1 MENIIEFPAKEAGAN
16 KTIASEV
23 ELAQAVGNENI
34 STYSYQGVEKD
45 NDKIIPFPGK
55 KRPQITYI
63 ETCAGLGATS
73 LALKEVGEMLDLDFS
88 CVCYS
93 EIDKTAIR
101 AYKEL
106 HGPTLVNLGDVT
118 KVDWSKYPCDLLS
131 FTFPCQNISIANR
144 KAKGFKEGEDSS
156 SSIIW
161 SLRDVLS
168 KMPQK
173 PKCIFMENVA
183 AILNKTHKPTLDKL
197 ITYLKTE
204 GYHVDYFKLDAADYG
219 VPQHRERVYI
229 LCTLGFEPC
238 MEIPKPVPL
247 ETKLCDV
254 LEKNPSSQFNLTP
267 KAKAGFIKR
276 GMRDVKS
283 YPIRVHNPSKCD
295 KAFTI
300 STRSGSRN
308 YDNFIFEKDVTDD
321 KFIKLSKKGLA
332 KAGVDLN
339 AIEDMN
345 IRKLTPNECMVLM
358 GLKKEEREK
367 LKDFTPNEIY
377 KLTGNSI
384 VVPVLEQVFYEYFKV
399 LKDNGKL
406 DDMNMASQENLVGA

>member
-1 MENIIEFPAKEAGAN
+1 MNNKIIEFPAKEAGVD

-23 ELAQAVGNENI
+23 ELAQAVGNENV
-34 STYSYQGVEKD
+34 STYGYQGVEKG

-55 KRPQITYI
+55 KRPQFTYI

-73 LALKEVGEMLDLDFS
+73 LALKEVGEKLGIDFT
-88 CVCYS
+88 CVAYS
-93 EIDKTAIR
+93 EIDRVAIK

-106 HGPTLVNLGDVT
+106 HGPTWVNLGDVT

-144 KAKGFKEGEDSS
+144 KAKGFEEGEDSS

-168 KMPQK
+168 QMKQK
-173 PKCIFMENVA
+173 PKMIFMENVA
-183 AILNKTHKPTLDKL
+183 AILNKKHKHTLDKL
-197 ITYLKTE
+197 ITFLQGE
-204 GYHVDYFKLDAADYG
+204 GYHVNFKRLDAVDYG

-229 LCTLGFEPC
+229 LCTLGFDPC
-238 MEIPKPVPL
+238 FTYPAPIPL

-254 LEKNPSSQFNLTP
+254 LEKNPSPQFNLTP

-276 GMRDVKS
+276 GMRDENP

-300 STRSGSRN
+300 SCRSGSRN
-308 YDNFIFEKDVTDD
+308 YDNFILGEDLNQD
-321 KFIKLSKKGLA
+321 KFFKVSQKGLA
-332 KAGVDLN
+332 KAGVDIKDIEN
-339 AIEDMN
+339 AN
-345 IRKLTPNECMVLM
+345 IRKLTPNECMLLM

-367 LKDFTPNEIY
+367 LKDFTPSEIY

-384 VVPVLEQVFYEYFKV
+384 VVPVLEQVFYEYFKA
-399 LKDNGKL
+399 LKDSGKL
-406 DDMNMASQENLVGA
+406 DDMDMAS

>member
-1 MENIIEFPAKEAGAN
+1 MEKIIKFPAQEAEAN
-16 KTIASEV
+16 QTIASEV
-23 ELAQAVGNENI
+23 ELAKAVGNESV
-34 STYSYQGVEKD
+34 STYGYQGKEKD

-55 KRPQITYI
+55 KRPQFTYI

-73 LALKEVGEMLDLDFS
+73 LALKEVGEKLGIDFT
-88 CVCYS
+88 CVAYS
-93 EIDKTAIR
+93 EIDKVAIK

-106 HGPTLVNLGDVT
+106 HGPTLVNIGDVT

-144 KAKGFKEGEDSS
+144 KAKGFEEGKDSS
-156 SSIIW
+156 SSIVW

-168 KMPQK
+168 KMKQK
-173 PKCIFMENVA
+173 PKVIFMENVA
-183 AILNKTHKPTLDKL
+183 AILNKKHKPTLDKL
-197 ITYLKTE
+197 IAFLQSE
-204 GYHVDYFKLDAADYG
+204 GYHVDYKKLDAADYG

-229 LCTLGFEPC
+229 LCTLGFDPCFTYPEP
-238 MEIPKPVPL
+238 IPL

-254 LEKNPSSQFNLTP
+254 LEKNPSQQFNLTP
-267 KAKAGFIKR
+267 KAKAGFISR
-276 GMRDVKS
+276 GMRDDKP

-308 YDNFIFEKDVTDD
+308 YDNFIFDKDLNDD
-321 KFIKLSKKGLA
+321 KFIRVSQKGLS
-332 KAGVDLN
+332 KAGVDLKK
-339 AIEDMN
+339 IEDMN
-345 IRKLTPNECMVLM
+345 IRKLTPDECMVLM

-367 LKDFTPNEIY
+367 LKDFTPSQVY
-377 KLTGNSI
+377 KLAGNSI
-384 VVPVLEQVFYEYFKV
+384 VVSVLEKVFYEYFKA

-406 DDMNMASQENLVGA
+406 DGMDMAS

>member
-1 MENIIEFPAKEAGAN
+1 MNNKIIEFPVKEAGAN
-16 KTIASEV
+16 KTASEV
-23 ELAQAVGNENI
+23 ELAQAVGNENV
-34 STYSYQGVEKD
+34 STYGYKGVEKD

-73 LALKEVGEMLDLDFS
+73 LALKEVGEKLGIDFT
-88 CVCYS
+88 CVAYS
-93 EIDKTAIR
+93 EIDKAAIR

-118 KVDWSKYPCDLLS
+118 KVDWSKYQCDLLS

-144 KAKGFKEGEDSS
+144 KGKGFEEGEDSS

-168 KMPQK
+168 QMKQK
-173 PKCIFMENVA
+173 PKVIFMENVA
-183 AILNKTHKPTLDKL
+183 AILNKKHKPTLDKL
-197 ITYLKTE
+197 ITFLQSA
-204 GYHVDYFKLDAADYG
+204 GYHVDYKRLDAADYG

-229 LCTLGFEPC
+229 LCTLGFDPC
-238 MEIPKPVPL
+238 FTYPAPIPL
-247 ETKLCDV
+247 ETKLGDV

-276 GMRDVKS
+276 GMRDENP
-283 YPIRVHNPSKCD
+283 YPIRVHNPNKCD

-308 YDNFIFEKDVTDD
+308 YDNFVFEKNITDD
-321 KFIKLSKKGLA
+321 AFIKVSQKGLA
-332 KAGVDLN
+332 KAGVDLK
-339 AIEDMN
+339 AIEETN

-384 VVPVLEQVFYEYFKV
+384 VIPVLIGVFNEYFKA

-406 DDMNMASQENLVGA
+406 DDMDMAS

>member
-16 KTIASEV
+16 KTASV
-23 ELAQAVGNENI
+23 EIAQAVGNENV
-34 STYSYQGVEKD
+34 STYGYHGVEKG

-55 KRPQITYI
+55 KRPKITYI

-93 EIDKTAIR
+93 EIDKVAIK
-101 AYKEL
+101 AFKEL
-106 HGPTLVNLGDVT
+106 HGPTLVNIGDVT
-118 KVDWSKYPCDLLS
+118 KVDWSKYQCDLLS

-144 KAKGFKEGEDSS
+144 KAKGFEEGEDSS

-168 KMPQK
+168 KMKQK
-173 PKCIFMENVA
+173 PKFIFMENVA
-183 AILNKTHKPTLDKL
+183 SILNKRHKPILDRL
-197 ITYLKTE
+197 ILFLRGE
-204 GYHVDYFKLDAADYG
+204 GYHVTCKKLDAADYG

-229 LCTLGFEPC
+229 LCTLGFDPC
-238 MEIPKPVPL
+238 FTYPMPIPL

-254 LEKNPSSQFNLTP
+254 LEKNPSPQFNLTP

-276 GMRDVKS
+276 GMRDDKP
-283 YPIRVHNPSKCD
+283 YPIRVHNPNKCD

-321 KFIKLSKKGLA
+321 KFIKVSKKGLA
-332 KAGVDLN
+332 KAGVDLK

-384 VVPVLEQVFYEYFKV
+384 VIPVLISVFNEYFKA

-406 DDMNMASQENLVGA
+406 DDMDMAS

>member
-1 MENIIEFPAKEAGAN
+1 MNNKIIEFPAKEAGAN

-55 KRPQITYI
+55 KRPQFTYI

-73 LALKEVGEMLDLDFS
+73 LALKEVGEKLGFDFT
-88 CVCYS
+88 CVAYS
-93 EIDKTAIR
+93 EIDKVAIR

-144 KAKGFKEGEDSS
+144 KGKGFEEGEDSS
-156 SSIIW
+156 SSIVW

-168 KMPQK
+168 KMKQK
-173 PKCIFMENVA
+173 PKVIFMENVA
-183 AILNKTHKPTLDKL
+183 AILNKKHKPTLDKL
-197 ITYLKTE
+197 ITFLQSE
-204 GYHVDYFKLDAADYG
+204 GYHVDYKKLDAADYG

-229 LCTLGFEPC
+229 LCTLGFDPC
-238 MEIPKPVPL
+238 FTYPAPIPL

-254 LEKNPSSQFNLTP
+254 LEKNPSPQFNLTP
-267 KAKAGFIKR
+267 KAKAGFILR
-276 GMRDVKS
+276 GMRDDKP

-300 STRSGSRN
+300 SCRSGSRN
-308 YDNFIFEKDVTDD
+308 YDNFILGEDLNQD
-321 KFIKLSKKGLA
+321 KFFKVSQKGLA
-332 KAGVDLN
+332 KAGVDIKDIEN
-339 AIEDMN
+339 AN
-345 IRKLTPNECMVLM
+345 IRKLTPNECMLLM

-367 LKDFTPNEIY
+367 LKDFTPSEIY

-384 VVPVLEQVFYEYFKV
+384 VVPVLEQVFYEYFKA
-399 LKDNGKL
+399 LKDSGKL
-406 DDMNMASQENLVGA
+406 DDMDMAS

>member
-1 MENIIEFPAKEAGAN
+1 MNNKIIEFPAKEAGAN

-34 STYSYQGVEKD
+34 STYSYQGVGKD

-55 KRPQITYI
+55 KRPQFTYI

-73 LALKEVGEMLDLDFS
+73 LALKEVGEKLGFDFT
-88 CVCYS
+88 CVAYS
-93 EIDKTAIR
+93 EIDKVAIR

-144 KAKGFKEGEDSS
+144 KGKGFEEGEDSS
-156 SSIIW
+156 SSIVW

-168 KMPQK
+168 KMKQK
-173 PKCIFMENVA
+173 PKVIFMENVA
-183 AILNKTHKPTLDKL
+183 AILNKKHKPTLDKL
-197 ITYLKTE
+197 ITFLQSE
-204 GYHVDYFKLDAADYG
+204 GYHVDYKKLDAADYG

-229 LCTLGFEPC
+229 LCTLGFDPC
-238 MEIPKPVPL
+238 FTYPAPIPL

-254 LEKNPSSQFNLTP
+254 LEKNPSPQFNLTP
-267 KAKAGFIKR
+267 KAKAGFISR
-276 GMRDVKS
+276 GMRDDKP

-300 STRSGSRN
+300 SCRSGSRN
-308 YDNFIFEKDVTDD
+308 YDNFILGEDLNQD
-321 KFIKLSKKGLA
+321 KFFKVSQKGLA
-332 KAGVDLN
+332 KAGVDIKDIEN
-339 AIEDMN
+339 AN
-345 IRKLTPNECMVLM
+345 IRKLTPNECMLLM

-367 LKDFTPNEIY
+367 LKDFTPSEIY

-384 VVPVLEQVFYEYFKV
+384 VVPVLEQVFYEYFKA
-399 LKDNGKL
+399 LKDSGKL
-406 DDMNMASQENLVGA
+406 DDMDMAS

>member
-55 KRPQITYI
+55 KRPQFTYI

-73 LALKEVGEMLDLDFS
+73 LALKEVGEKLGFDFT
-88 CVCYS
+88 CVAYS
-93 EIDKTAIR
+93 EIDKVAIR

-144 KAKGFKEGEDSS
+144 KAKGFEEGEDSS

-168 KMPQK
+168 QMKQK
-173 PKCIFMENVA
+173 PKLIFMENVA
-183 AILNKTHKPTLDKL
+183 AILNKKHKHTLNRL
-197 ITYLKTE
+197 IAFLQSE
-204 GYHVDYFKLDAADYG
+204 GYHVDYKKLDAADYG

-229 LCTLGFEPC
+229 LCTLGFDPC
-238 MEIPKPVPL
+238 FTYPAPIPL

-254 LEKNPSSQFNLTP
+254 LEKNPSQQFNLTP
-267 KAKAGFIKR
+267 KAKAGFISR
-276 GMRDVKS
+276 GMRDDKP

-300 STRSGSRN
+300 SCRSGSRN
-308 YDNFIFEKDVTDD
+308 YDNFILGEDLNQD
-321 KFIKLSKKGLA
+321 KFFKVSQKGLA
-332 KAGVDLN
+332 KAGVDIKDIEN
-339 AIEDMN
+339 AN
-345 IRKLTPNECMVLM
+345 IRKLTPNECMLLM

-384 VVPVLEQVFYEYFKV
+384 VVPVLEKVFYEYFKA
-399 LKDNGKL
+399 LKDNGKF
-406 DDMNMASQENLVGA
+406 DDMDMAS

>member
-16 KTIASEV
+16 KTASV
-23 ELAQAVGNENI
+23 EIAQAVGNEI
-34 STYSYQGVEKD
+34 VSTYGYQGVEKD

-93 EIDKTAIR
+93 EIDKVAIK
-101 AYKEL
+101 AFKEL
-106 HGPTLVNLGDVT
+106 HGPTLVNIGDVT
-118 KVDWSKYPCDLLS
+118 KVDWSKYQCDLLS
-131 FTFPCQNISIANR
+131 FTFPCQNISVANR
-144 KAKGFKEGEDSS
+144 KAKGFEEGEDSS

-238 MEIPKPVPL
+238 MEIPKPIPL
-247 ETKLCDV
+247 ETKLSDV

-276 GMRDVKS
+276 GMRDENP

-321 KFIKLSKKGLA
+321 KFIKVSKKGLA
-332 KAGVDLN
+332 KAGVDLK

-345 IRKLTPNECMVLM
+345 IRKLTPDECMVLM

-367 LKDFTPNEIY
+367 LKDFSPNEIY

-384 VVPVLEQVFYEYFKV
+384 VIPVLISVFNEYFKA

-406 DDMNMASQENLVGA
+406 DDMDMASQENLVGA

>member
-16 KTIASEV
+16 KTASEV
-23 ELAQAVGNENI
+23 ELAQVVGNENV
-34 STYSYQGVEKD
+34 STYGYQGMEKD
-45 NDKIIPFPGK
+45 NDKIIPFLGK
-55 KRPQITYI
+55 KRPQFTYI

-73 LALKEVGEMLDLDFS
+73 LALKEVGEKLGIDFT
-88 CVCYS
+88 CVAYS
-93 EIDKTAIR
+93 EIDRVAIK

-144 KAKGFKEGEDSS
+144 KAKGFEEGEDSS

-168 KMPQK
+168 QMKQK
-173 PKCIFMENVA
+173 PKMIFMENVA
-183 AILNKTHKPTLDKL
+183 AILNKKHKHTLNRL
-197 ITYLKTE
+197 IAFLQSE
-204 GYHVDYFKLDAADYG
+204 GYHVDYKKLDAADYG

-229 LCTLGFEPC
+229 LCTLGFDPC
-238 MEIPKPVPL
+238 FTYPAPIPL
-247 ETKLCDV
+247 EAKLCDV
-254 LEKNPSSQFNLTP
+254 LEKNPSPQFNLTQ

-276 GMRDVKS
+276 GMRDDKP

-300 STRSGSRN
+300 SCRSGSRN
-308 YDNFIFEKDVTDD
+308 YDNFILGEDLNQD
-321 KFIKLSKKGLA
+321 KFFKVSQKGLA
-332 KAGVDLN
+332 KAGVDIKDIEN
-339 AIEDMN
+339 AN
-345 IRKLTPNECMVLM
+345 IRKLTPNECMLLM

-367 LKDFTPNEIY
+367 LKDFTPSEIY

-384 VVPVLEQVFYEYFKV
+384 VVPVLEQVFYEYFKA
-399 LKDNGKL
+399 LKDSGKL
-406 DDMNMASQENLVGA
+406 DDMDMAS

>member
-1 MENIIEFPAKEAGAN
+1 MNNKIIEFPAKEAGAN
-16 KTIASEV
+16 KTASV
-23 ELAQAVGNENI
+23 ELAQAVGNENV
-34 STYSYQGVEKD
+34 STYGYHGVEKG
-45 NDKIIPFPGK
+45 NDKIISFPGK
-55 KRPQITYI
+55 KRPQFTYI

-73 LALKEVGEMLDLDFS
+73 LALKEVGEKLGFDFT
-88 CVCYS
+88 CVAYS
-93 EIDKTAIR
+93 EIDKVAIR

-144 KAKGFKEGEDSS
+144 KGKGFEEGEDSS

-168 KMPQK
+168 KMKQK
-173 PKCIFMENVA
+173 PKVIFMENVA
-183 AILNKTHKPTLDKL
+183 AILNKKHKPTLDKL
-197 ITYLKTE
+197 IAFLQSE
-204 GYHVDYFKLDAADYG
+204 GYHVDYKRLDAADYG

-229 LCTLGFEPC
+229 LCTLGFDPC
-238 MEIPKPVPL
+238 FTYPAPIPL

-254 LEKNPSSQFNLTP
+254 LEKNPSPQFNLTT
-267 KAKAGFIKR
+267 KAKAGFISR
-276 GMRDVKS
+276 GMRDDKP

-321 KFIKLSKKGLA
+321 KFIKVSKKGLA

-339 AIEDMN
+339 AFEDMN

-384 VVPVLEQVFYEYFKV
+384 VVPVLEQVFYEYFKA

-406 DDMNMASQENLVGA
+406 DDMDMAS

>member
-16 KTIASEV
+16 KTASEV
-23 ELAQAVGNENI
+23 ELAQVVGNENV
-34 STYSYQGVEKD
+34 STYGYQGMEKD
-45 NDKIIPFPGK
+45 NDKIIPFLGK
-55 KRPQITYI
+55 KRPQFTYI

-73 LALKEVGEMLDLDFS
+73 LALKEVGEKLGIDFT
-88 CVCYS
+88 CVAYS
-93 EIDKTAIR
+93 EIDRVAIK

-144 KAKGFKEGEDSS
+144 KAKGFEEGEDSS

-168 KMPQK
+168 QMKQK
-173 PKCIFMENVA
+173 PKMIFMENVA
-183 AILNKTHKPTLDKL
+183 AILNKKHKHTLNRL
-197 ITYLKTE
+197 IAFLQSE
-204 GYHVDYFKLDAADYG
+204 GYHVDYKKLDAADYG

-229 LCTLGFEPC
+229 LCTLGFDPC
-238 MEIPKPVPL
+238 FTYPAPIPL
-247 ETKLCDV
+247 EAKLCDV
-254 LEKNPSSQFNLTP
+254 LEKNPSPQFNLTP

-276 GMRDVKS
+276 GMRDDKP
-283 YPIRVHNPSKCD
+283 YPIRVHNPSKCE

-300 STRSGSRN
+300 SCRSGSRN
-308 YDNFIFEKDVTDD
+308 YDNFILGEDLNQD
-321 KFIKLSKKGLA
+321 KFFKVSQKGLA
-332 KAGVDLN
+332 KAGVDIKDIEN
-339 AIEDMN
+339 AN
-345 IRKLTPNECMVLM
+345 IRKLTPNECMLLM

-367 LKDFTPNEIY
+367 LKDFTPSEIY

-384 VVPVLEQVFYEYFKV
+384 VVPVLEQVFYEYFKA
-399 LKDNGKL
+399 LKDSGKL
-406 DDMNMASQENLVGA
+406 DDMDMAS

>member
-16 KTIASEV
+16 KTASV
-23 ELAQAVGNENI
+23 EIAQAVGNENV
-34 STYSYQGVEKD
+34 STYGYHGVEKG

-55 KRPQITYI
+55 KRPKITYI

-93 EIDKTAIR
+93 EIDKVAIK
-101 AYKEL
+101 AFKEL
-106 HGPTLVNLGDVT
+106 HGPTLVNIGDVT
-118 KVDWSKYPCDLLS
+118 KVDWSKYQCDLLS
-131 FTFPCQNISIANR
+131 FTFPCQNISVANR
-144 KAKGFKEGEDSS
+144 KAKGFEEGEDSS

-168 KMPQK
+168 QMKQK
-173 PKCIFMENVA
+173 PKMIFMENVA
-183 AILNKTHKPTLDKL
+183 AILNKKHKHTLNRL
-197 ITYLKTE
+197 IAFLQGE

-254 LEKNPSSQFNLTP
+254 LEKNPSPQFNLTP
-267 KAKAGFIKR
+267 KAKAGFISR
-276 GMRDVKS
+276 GMRDDKP
-283 YPIRVHNPSKCD
+283 YPIRVHNPNKCD

-321 KFIKLSKKGLA
+321 KFIKVSKKGLA
-332 KAGVDLN
+332 KVGVDLK
-339 AIEDMN
+339 AIEETN
-345 IRKLTPNECMVLM
+345 IRKLTPDEVMKLT
-358 GLKKEEREK
+358 GLNDGVREK
-367 LKDFTPNEIY
+367 LKDFKPNEIY
-377 KLTGNSI
+377 QLCGNSI
-384 VVPVLEQVFYEYFKV
+384 VLPTLQKVFYEYFKA

-406 DDMNMASQENLVGA
+406 DDMDMASQENLVGA

>member
-16 KTIASEV
+16 KKAGEV
-23 ELAQAVGNENI
+23 ELAQAVGNENV
-34 STYSYQGVEKD
+34 STYGYHGVEKG

-55 KRPQITYI
+55 KRPQFTYI

-73 LALKEVGEMLDLDFS
+73 LALKEVGEQLGIGFL
-88 CVCYS
+88 CVGYS
-93 EIDKTAIR
+93 EIDRVAIK

-106 HGPTLVNLGDVT
+106 HGPILVNLGDVT

-144 KAKGFKEGEDSS
+144 KAKGFEEGEDSS

-168 KMPQK
+168 QMKQK
-173 PKCIFMENVA
+173 PKMIFMENVA
-183 AILNKTHKPTLDKL
+183 AILNKKHKHTLNRL
-197 ITYLKTE
+197 IAFLQGE
-204 GYHVDYFKLDAADYG
+204 GYHVDYKRLDAADYG

-229 LCTLGFEPC
+229 LCTLGFDPC
-238 MEIPKPVPL
+238 FTYPAPIPL

-254 LEKNPSSQFNLTP
+254 LEKNPSPQFNLTP
-267 KAKAGFIKR
+267 KAKAGFISR
-276 GMRDVKS
+276 GMRDDKP

-300 STRSGSRN
+300 SCRSGSRN
-308 YDNFIFEKDVTDD
+308 YDNFILGEDLNED
-321 KFIKLSKKGLA
+321 KFFKVSQKGLS
-332 KAGVDLN
+332 KAGVDIKDIEN
-339 AIEDMN
+339 AN
-345 IRKLTPNECMVLM
+345 IRKLTPNECMLLM

-384 VVPVLEQVFYEYFKV
+384 VVPVLEKVFYEYFKA

-406 DDMNMASQENLVGA
+406 DDMDMAS

>member
-1 MENIIEFPAKEAGAN
+1 MNNKIIEFPVKEAGAN

-34 STYSYQGVEKD
+34 STYSYQGVGKD

-55 KRPQITYI
+55 KRPQFTYI

-73 LALKEVGEMLDLDFS
+73 LALKEVGKKLGFDFT
-88 CVCYS
+88 CVAYS
-93 EIDKTAIR
+93 EIDKVAIR

-144 KAKGFKEGEDSS
+144 KGKGFEEGEDSS
-156 SSIIW
+156 SSIVW

-168 KMPQK
+168 KMKQK
-173 PKCIFMENVA
+173 PKVIFMENVA
-183 AILNKTHKPTLDKL
+183 AILNKKHKPTLDKL
-197 ITYLKTE
+197 ITFLQSE
-204 GYHVDYFKLDAADYG
+204 GYHVDYKKLDAADYG

-229 LCTLGFEPC
+229 LCTLGFDPC
-238 MEIPKPVPL
+238 FTYPAPIPL

-254 LEKNPSSQFNLTP
+254 LEKNPSPQFNLTP
-267 KAKAGFIKR
+267 KAKAGFISR
-276 GMRDVKS
+276 GMRDDKP

-300 STRSGSRN
+300 SCRSGSRN
-308 YDNFIFEKDVTDD
+308 YDNFILGEDLNQD
-321 KFIKLSKKGLA
+321 KFFKVSQKGLA
-332 KAGVDLN
+332 KAGVDIKDIEN
-339 AIEDMN
+339 AN
-345 IRKLTPNECMVLM
+345 IRKLTPNECMLLM

-367 LKDFTPNEIY
+367 LKDFTPSEIY

-384 VVPVLEQVFYEYFKV
+384 VVPVLEQVFYEYFKA
-399 LKDNGKL
+399 LKDSGKL
-406 DDMNMASQENLVGA
+406 DDMDMAS

>member
-1 MENIIEFPAKEAGAN
+1 MNNKIIKFPAQEAEAN
-16 KTIASEV
+16 QTIASEV
-23 ELAQAVGNENI
+23 ELAKAVGNESV
-34 STYSYQGVEKD
+34 STYGYQGKEKD

-55 KRPQITYI
+55 KRPQFTYI

-73 LALKEVGEMLDLDFS
+73 LALKEVGEKLGIDFT
-88 CVCYS
+88 CVAYS
-93 EIDKTAIR
+93 EIDKVAIK

-106 HGPTLVNLGDVT
+106 HGPTLVNIGDVT

-144 KAKGFKEGEDSS
+144 KAKGFEEGKDSS
-156 SSIIW
+156 SSIVW

-168 KMPQK
+168 KMKQK
-173 PKCIFMENVA
+173 PKVIFMENVA
-183 AILNKTHKPTLDKL
+183 AILNKKHKPTLDKL
-197 ITYLKTE
+197 IAFLQSE
-204 GYHVDYFKLDAADYG
+204 GYHVDYKKLDAADYG

-229 LCTLGFEPC
+229 LCTLGFDPCFTYPEP
-238 MEIPKPVPL
+238 IPL

-254 LEKNPSSQFNLTP
+254 LEKNPSQQFNLTP
-267 KAKAGFIKR
+267 KAKAGFISR
-276 GMRDVKS
+276 GMRDDKP

-308 YDNFIFEKDVTDD
+308 YDNFIFDKDLNDD
-321 KFIKLSKKGLA
+321 KFIRVSQKGLS
-332 KAGVDLN
+332 KAGVDLKK
-339 AIEDMN
+339 IEDMN
-345 IRKLTPNECMVLM
+345 IRKLTPDECMVLM

-367 LKDFTPNEIY
+367 LKDFTPSQVY
-377 KLTGNSI
+377 KLAGNSI
-384 VVPVLEQVFYEYFKV
+384 VVSVLEKVFYEYFKA

-406 DDMNMASQENLVGA
+406 DGMDMAS

>member
-16 KTIASEV
+16 KTASV
-23 ELAQAVGNENI
+23 EIAQAVGNEI
-34 STYSYQGVEKD
+34 VSTYGYQGVEKD

-93 EIDKTAIR
+93 EIDKVAIK
-101 AYKEL
+101 AFKEL
-106 HGPTLVNLGDVT
+106 HGPTLVNIGDVT
-118 KVDWSKYPCDLLS
+118 KVDWSKYQCDLLS
-131 FTFPCQNISIANR
+131 FTFPCQNISVANR
-144 KAKGFKEGEDSS
+144 KAKGFEEGEDSS

-238 MEIPKPVPL
+238 MEIPKPIPL
-247 ETKLCDV
+247 ETKLSDV

-276 GMRDVKS
+276 GMRDENP

-321 KFIKLSKKGLA
+321 KFIKVSKKGLA
-332 KAGVDLN
+332 KAGVDLK

-345 IRKLTPNECMVLM
+345 IRKLTPDECMVLM

-367 LKDFTPNEIY
+367 LKDFSPNEIY

-384 VVPVLEQVFYEYFKV
+384 VIPVLISVFNEYFKA

-406 DDMNMASQENLVGA
+406 DDMDMAS

>member
-1 MENIIEFPAKEAGAN
+1 MNNKIIEFPAKEAGVN

-23 ELAQAVGNENI
+23 ELAQAVGNENV
-34 STYSYQGVEKD
+34 STYGYQGVEKG

-55 KRPQITYI
+55 KRPQFTYI

-73 LALKEVGEMLDLDFS
+73 LALKEVGEKLGIDFT
-88 CVCYS
+88 CVAYS
-93 EIDKTAIR
+93 EIDRVAIK

-144 KAKGFKEGEDSS
+144 KAKGFEEGEDSS

-168 KMPQK
+168 QMKQK
-173 PKCIFMENVA
+173 PKMIFMENVA
-183 AILNKTHKPTLDKL
+183 AILNKKHKHTLNRL
-197 ITYLKTE
+197 IAFLQGE
-204 GYHVDYFKLDAADYG
+204 GYHVDYKKLDAADYG

-229 LCTLGFEPC
+229 LCTLGFDPC
-238 MEIPKPVPL
+238 FTYPAPIPL

-254 LEKNPSSQFNLTP
+254 LEKNPSPQFNLTP
-267 KAKAGFIKR
+267 KAKAGFISR
-276 GMRDVKS
+276 GMRDDKP

-321 KFIKLSKKGLA
+321 RFIKVSKKGLA
-332 KAGVDLN
+332 KAGVDLK

-384 VVPVLEQVFYEYFKV
+384 VVPVLIGVFNEYFKA

-406 DDMNMASQENLVGA
+406 DDMDMAS

>member
-1 MENIIEFPAKEAGAN
+1 MENIIEFPAKEAGVN

-23 ELAQAVGNENI
+23 ELAQVVGNENV

-45 NDKIIPFPGK
+45 NAKIIPFPGK
-55 KRPQITYI
+55 KRPKVTYI

-73 LALKEVGEMLDLDFS
+73 LALKEVGEKLGIDFM
-88 CVCYS
+88 CVAYS
-93 EIDKTAIR
+93 EIDKVAIK

-204 GYHVDYFKLDAADYG
+204 GYHVDYFKLDAVDYG

-267 KAKAGFIKR
+267 KAKAGFISR

-321 KFIKLSKKGLA
+321 KFIKVSKKGLS
-332 KAGVDLN
+332 KAGVDLK

-384 VVPVLEQVFYEYFKV
+384 VVPVLEQVFFEYFKA

-406 DDMNMASQENLVGA
+406 DDMNMAS

>member
-16 KTIASEV
+16 KTASEV
-23 ELAQAVGNENI
+23 ELAQAVGNENV
-34 STYSYQGVEKD
+34 STYGYQGVEKG
-45 NDKIIPFPGK
+45 NAKIIPFPGK
-55 KRPQITYI
+55 KRPKVTYI

-73 LALKEVGEMLDLDFS
+73 LALKEVGEKLGIDFM
-88 CVCYS
+88 CVAYS
-93 EIDKTAIR
+93 EIDKVAIK

-204 GYHVDYFKLDAADYG
+204 GYHVDYFKLDAVDYG

-247 ETKLCDV
+247 EKKLCDV
-254 LEKNPSSQFNLTP
+254 LEKNPSPQFFLTP

-276 GMRDVKS
+276 GMRDDKP
-283 YPIRVHNPSKCD
+283 YPIRVHNPNKCD

-321 KFIKLSKKGLA
+321 KFIKVSKKGLA
-332 KAGVDLN
+332 KAGVDLKK
-339 AIEDMN
+339 IENMN

-384 VVPVLEQVFYEYFKV
+384 VVPVLEKVFYEYFKA

-406 DDMNMASQENLVGA
+406 DDMNMAS

>member
-1 MENIIEFPAKEAGAN
+1 MNKIIQFPAKEAGADKVITN
-16 KTIASEV
+16 EV
-23 ELAQAVGNENI
+23 ELAKAAGNEAI
-34 STYSYQGVEKD
+34 STYGYQGKEAD
-45 NDKIIPFPGK
+45 NEKIIPFPGK
-55 KRPQITYI
+55 RPQIRYI
-63 ETCAGLGATS
+63 ETCAGIGATG
-73 LALKEVGEMLDLDFS
+73 LALEEVGEKLGIDFT
-88 CVCYS
+88 CVAYS
-93 EIDKTAIR
+93 EIDKVAIK
-101 AYKEL
+101 AYKEI
-106 HGPTLVNLGDVT
+106 HGPTLVNIGDVT

-131 FTFPCQNISIANR
+131 FTFPCQNISVANR
-144 KAKGFKEGEDSS
+144 KAKGFEEGEDSS

-229 LCTLGFEPC
+229 LCTLGFDPC

-247 ETKLCDV
+247 MTKLCDV
-254 LEKNPSSQFNLTP
+254 LEKNPSPQFNLTP

-276 GMRDVKS
+276 GMRDDKP
-283 YPIRVHNPSKCD
+283 YPIRVHNPSKCE

-300 STRSGSRN
+300 SCRSGSRN
-308 YDNFIFEKDVTDD
+308 YDNFILGEDLNED
-321 KFIKLSKKGLA
+321 KFFKVSQKGLA
-332 KAGVDLN
+332 KAGVDIKDIEN
-339 AIEDMN
+339 AN

-367 LKDFTPNEIY
+367 LKDFKPSEIF
-377 KLTGNSI
+377 KLMGNSI
-384 VVPVLEQVFYEYFKV
+384 VVPVLEQVFFEYYKA
-399 LKDNGKL
+399 LKENGKL
-406 DDMNMASQENLVGA
+406 DGMNMAS

>member
-1 MENIIEFPAKEAGAN
+1 MENIIEFPANEAGAN
-16 KTIASEV
+16 KTASEV
-23 ELAQAVGNENI
+23 ELAQAVGNENV
-34 STYSYQGVEKD
+34 STYGYQGVEKD
-45 NDKIIPFPGK
+45 NDKIIPFPDK
-55 KRPQITYI
+55 KRPKVTYI

-73 LALKEVGEMLDLDFS
+73 LALKEVGEKLGIDFM
-88 CVCYS
+88 CVAYS
-93 EIDKTAIR
+93 EIDKVAIK

-204 GYHVDYFKLDAADYG
+204 GYHVDYFKLDAVDYG

-267 KAKAGFIKR
+267 KAKAGFISR

-321 KFIKLSKKGLA
+321 KFIKVSKKGLS
-332 KAGVDLN
+332 KAGVDLK

-384 VVPVLEQVFYEYFKV
+384 VVPVLEQVFFEYFKA

-406 DDMNMASQENLVGA
+406 DDMNMAS

>member
-1 MENIIEFPAKEAGAN
+1 MEKIIKFPAQEAGAN
-16 KTIASEV
+16 QTIASEV

-34 STYSYQGVEKD
+34 STYSYQGVEKY

-55 KRPQITYI
+55 KRPQFTYI

-73 LALKEVGEMLDLDFS
+73 LALKEVGEKLGIDFT
-88 CVCYS
+88 CVAYS
-93 EIDKTAIR
+93 EIDKVAIK

-106 HGPTLVNLGDVT
+106 HGPTLVNIGDVT

-144 KAKGFKEGEDSS
+144 KGKGFEEGKDSS

-168 KMPQK
+168 QMKQK
-173 PKCIFMENVA
+173 PKVIFMENVA
-183 AILNKTHKPTLDKL
+183 AILNKRHKPTLDKL
-197 ITYLKTE
+197 IAFLQSE
-204 GYHVDYFKLDAADYG
+204 GYHVDYKKLDAADYG

-229 LCTLGFEPC
+229 LCTLGFDPC
-238 MEIPKPVPL
+238 FTYPAPIPL
-247 ETKLCDV
+247 EAKLCDV
-254 LEKNPSSQFNLTP
+254 LEKNPSPQFNLTQ

-276 GMRDVKS
+276 GMRDDKP

-300 STRSGSRN
+300 SCRSGSRN
-308 YDNFIFEKDVTDD
+308 YDNFILGEDLNQD
-321 KFIKLSKKGLA
+321 KFFKVSQKGLA
-332 KAGVDLN
+332 KAGVDIKDIEN
-339 AIEDMN
+339 AN
-345 IRKLTPNECMVLM
+345 IRKLTPNECMLLM

-367 LKDFTPNEIY
+367 LKDFTPSEIY

-384 VVPVLEQVFYEYFKV
+384 VVPVLEQVFYEYFKA
-399 LKDNGKL
+399 LKDSGKL
-406 DDMNMASQENLVGA
+406 DDMDMAS